1 MRGYVLRFLTA
12 AAGALPAPSKA
23 AAWPLPL
30 GLGPLAAAEGAWGG
44 PAGLGVSTLAP
55 GYGVVFRPF
64 VPFRGQ
70 AHGASVAYLFRVDG
84 RRPGL
89 ESGEAV
95 KVIYFPV
102 CCTCCWKG

>member
-12 AAGALPAPSKA
+12 AAGALPAASKA
-23 AAWPLPL
+23 AAWPLPPGL
-30 GLGPLAAAEGAWGG
+30 GLVLLLKEHGG
-44 PAGLGVSTLAP
+44 RAGLGVSTLAP
-55 GYGVVFRPF
+55 GSGVVRAF
-64 VPFRGQ
+64 VPFRGP
-70 AHGASVAYLFRVDG
+70 GASVAYLFRVDG

-89 ESGEAV
+89 ELGEAV